1 METKP
6 KNKLAEIGKTILGI
20 IILIIMVLNI
30 YTYFNGNKSNYNS
43 RTDRDREIDRQ
54 LTEIASQFNE
64 NAPFMIDE
72 NTRFDN
78 MIATPGKILQYN
90 YTLVDMTKEEF
101 DEYDEEYDY
110 IDGTMLPMIINQLK
124 THPQMERFR
133 KMQITLRSYYRDM
146 NGVYITEL
154 EVTPSMYND

>member
-6 KNKLAEIGKTILGI
+6 KNKLAEIGKTVLGI
-20 IILIIMVLNI
+20 IILVIMVLNV

-43 RTDRDREIDRQ
+43 RTDRDREIDKQ

-78 MIATPGKILQYN
+78 MIAIPGKIMQYSC
-90 YTLVDMTKEEF
+90 TLLNMTKEEF
-101 DEYDEEYDY
+101 DEFDEEYDY
-110 IDGTMLPMIINQLK
+110 IEGTMLPTIINQLK
-124 THPQMERFR
+124 TNPQMERFR
-133 KMQITLRSYYRDM
+133 KMQITLRYYYRDM
-146 NGVYITEL
+146 NGVYITNI